1 MIMKDLNQVRMI
13 TANFSTIQGLKM
25 VPIGL
30 MLLVITLWANFQSGP
45 APRELYF
52 PGGCIVVGSFFYWM
66 VSRFYARTYGS
77 VSPTRN
83 QRRGEWIRGIICG
96 AGGLAAFWLDVSLKP
111 SFSLI
116 GLVFAGSIL
125 AEYVRL
131 TWKVKNPILR
141 YYPVSILLLILLS
154 VLPVLGLAWWE
165 TVGINSLMFG
175 VCIVAGLVFIVL
187 GVIAHL
193 TLANWMPLG
202 SEANSEQR
210 I

>member
-1 MIMKDLNQVRMI
+1 MKDLNQVRMI
-13 TANFSTIQGLKM
+13 TANFSTFQGLKA

-52 PGGCIVVGSFFYWM
+52 PGGCVVVGSFLYWR
-66 VSRFYARTYGS
+66 VSRFYTRTYGS

-83 QRRGEWIRGIICG
+83 QRRGEWIRGFICG
-96 AGGLAAFWLDVSLKP
+96 AAGLAAFWLDVSLNP
-111 SFSLI
+111 SLSLL

-131 TWKVKNPILR
+131 TWKVKGTILR
-141 YYPVSILLLILLS
+141 YFPVFILLLILLS
-154 VLPVLGLAWWE
+154 VLPVLGLQWWE
-165 TVGINSLMFG
+165 AVGIISLLYG
-175 VCIVAGLVFIVL
+175 VCIVAGLAIIVI
-187 GVIAHL
+187 GVIAHIML
-193 TLANWMPLG
+193 ENWMPPG
-202 SEANSEQR
+202 SEANNEQR